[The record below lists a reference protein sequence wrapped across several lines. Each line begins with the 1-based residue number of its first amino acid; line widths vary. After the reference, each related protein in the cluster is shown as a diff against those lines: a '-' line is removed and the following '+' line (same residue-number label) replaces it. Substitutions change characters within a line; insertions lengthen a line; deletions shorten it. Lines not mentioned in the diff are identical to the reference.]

1 MIDDQERKN
10 ETASNSTKH
19 QNRPTRR
26 GLLVFCPHR
35 VANSVTE
42 IDAAQ
47 LKEQG
52 IQGVI
57 LDLDNTLVSWA
68 REDLSKEILDW
79 IQSLRDNN
87 LNFCLL
93 SNSVISK
100 RVDRVAQVFGCTNI
114 RKARKPSRDGFH
126 RAMKTM
132 NTVSSSTA
140 IIGDQMFT
148 DIWGGNRVG
157 IYTIMVKPMSRGEF
171 IYTRYVS
178 RPPERILLKYFKKRG
193 HL

>member
-1 MIDDQERKN
+1 MDSVKDN
-10 ETASNSTKH
+10 
-19 QNRPTRR
+19 NRPTRR
-26 GLLVFCPHR
+26 GLLIFCPHR

-42 IDAAQ
+42 IDVAQ

-57 LDLDNTLVSWA
+57 LDLDNTLVGWA
-68 REDLSKEILDW
+68 REELSEEILAW

-100 RVDRVAQVFGCTNI
+100 RVDRVAQVFGCPNI

-126 RAMKTM
+126 RAMKMMGST
-132 NTVSSSTA
+132 SSSTA

-157 IYTIMVKPMSRGEF
+157 IYTIMVKPMSKGEF